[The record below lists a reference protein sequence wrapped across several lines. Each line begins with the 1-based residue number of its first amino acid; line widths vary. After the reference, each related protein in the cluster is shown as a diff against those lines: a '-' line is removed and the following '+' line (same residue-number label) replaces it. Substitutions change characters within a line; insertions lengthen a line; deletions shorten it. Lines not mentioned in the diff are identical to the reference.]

1 MCQDDVPVTHQI
13 LKAKI
18 KSRSWEVNHDRARA
32 TYGERRKLKVKVEKK
47 WPRSVR
53 SLYARLRTGHAME
66 LGAYRHRIDED
77 ANPMCEICGEEEETI
92 DHVLCRC
99 PADEQFRRQ
108 NSRDELKIAHM
119 TSDPDLCRRIRRLEL
134 EIQGVQLLDAYSITA
149 RIY

>member
-1 MCQDDVPVTHQI
+1 M
-13 LKAKI
+13 
-18 KSRSWEVNHDRARA
+18 
-32 TYGERRKLKVKVEKK
+32 KVEKK

-108 NSRDELKIAHM
+108 NSRDELEIAHM
-119 TSDPDLCRRIRRLEL
+119 TSDPDLCRRILVRRRRIK
-134 EIQGVQLLDAYSITA
+134 IQNSIKKFKKPKKKFTRKHDDDPA
-149 RIY
+149 VGSF